1 MIVSISHE
9 HDLDGLG
16 SQAII
21 KRYYDTSSPKEA
33 IKFLDA
39 NYLNFIEIVNEQL
52 TSEINLSKLIIS
64 DIGFNKSFKTLF
76 RLFKLAKK
84 RNYHIMWFDHHI
96 VDASIKKKIRKLI
109 DVYVNDVQKCAA
121 EILKDYFLPNDPVAV
136 KIADFARD
144 TDFKTEEYKLAS
156 DIQLIIGYN
165 IGPKGFNNRRKI
177 VELLSEGKFNDQW
190 FETQIRELEMWIK
203 EQSDFAIQNVI
214 KINIRNFG
222 NAYISYAKIGG
233 GKITELLKK
242 EYPDSIAYIGIDL
255 RYNEII
261 IHSDFIQCREFARY
275 FGGGGHINRA
285 GFKHP
290 HIFSDNKE
298 LSETFIQD
306 IKKSLPKF
314 KK

>member
-21 KRYYDTSSPKEA
+21 KRYYDTSSSLEN
-33 IKFLDA
+33 IKLLDA
-39 NYLNFIEIVNEQL
+39 NYSNFIEIVNKQL
-52 TSEINLSKLIIS
+52 ASEENLSELIIS
-64 DIGFNKSFKTLF
+64 DIGFNKSFKILF
-76 RLFKLAKK
+76 NLFKSAKK
-84 RNYHIMWFDHHI
+84 GSCRILWFDHHI
-96 VDASIKKKIRKLI
+96 VDASIKKKIRNLI
-109 DVYVNDVQKCAA
+109 DVYVNDTKKCAA
-121 EILKDYFLPNDPVAV
+121 EILKDYFLQNDPVAI
-136 KIADFARD
+136 KIAEFARD
-144 TDFKTEEYKLAS
+144 TDFKTEKFELAS

-165 IGPKGFNNRRKI
+165 IGPNGFNNRRKI

-190 FETQIRELEMWIK
+190 FKAQIKELEKWI
-203 EQSDFAIQNVI
+203 EEESESAIQNV
-214 KINIRNFG
+214 KKVNIRNFG
-222 NAYISYAKIGG
+222 DICISHAKIGG
-233 GKITELLKK
+233 GKITQLLKK
-242 EYPDSIAYIGIDL
+242 EYPDSLAYIGIDL

-275 FGGGGHINRA
+275 FGGGGHENRA

-290 HIFSDNKE
+290 HIFTENKE

-306 IKKSLPKF
+306 IKNSLPKF

>member
-1 MIVSISHE
+1 
-9 HDLDGLG
+9 
-16 SQAII
+16 
-21 KRYYDTSSPKEA
+21 
-33 IKFLDA
+33 
-39 NYLNFIEIVNEQL
+39 
-52 TSEINLSKLIIS
+52 
-64 DIGFNKSFKTLF
+64 
-76 RLFKLAKK
+76 
-84 RNYHIMWFDHHI
+84 MWFDHHI

-177 VELLSEGKFNDQW
+177 VELLSEGRFNDQW
-190 FETQIRELEMWIK
+190 FETQIRELEKWIK
-203 EQSDFAIQNVI
+203 DQSDFAIQNVI

-298 LSETFIQD
+298 LSKTFIQD

>member
-16 SQAII
+16 SQSII
-21 KRYYDTSSPKEA
+21 KRYYNVLSPKEA

-39 NYLNFIEIVNEQL
+39 NYSNFIEIVNKQL
-52 TSEINLSKLIIS
+52 TSEDSLSKLIIS
-64 DIGFNKSFKTLF
+64 DIGFNKSFKILF
-76 RLFKLAKK
+76 NLFKSAKK
-84 RNYHIMWFDHHI
+84 RNCRILWFDHHI
-96 VDASIKKKIRKLI
+96 VDAFIKKKIHNLI
-109 DVYVNDVQKCAA
+109 DVYINDTQKCTA
-121 EILKDYFLPNDPVAV
+121 EILKEYFLPNDPVAM
-136 KIADFARD
+136 KIAEFARD
-144 TDFKTEEYKLAS
+144 TDFKTEKFKLAS

-165 IGPKGFNNRRKI
+165 IGPTGFNNRRKI

-190 FETQIRELEMWIK
+190 FETQIRNLEKWINDESK
-203 EQSDFAIQNVI
+203 LAIENV
-214 KINIRNFG
+214 KKVNISNFG
-222 NAYISYAKIGG
+222 KIYISYAKIGG

-242 EYPDSIAYIGIDL
+242 EYPDSLAYIGIDL

-261 IHSDFIQCREFARY
+261 IYSDFIQCREFARY

-290 HIFSDNKE
+290 HIFTEKKD

-306 IKKSLPKF
+306 IKKTLPKF